1 MYTGY
6 LMPIEQD
13 IINLRMENPVLDTII
28 TIVMLLL
35 TIAAIV
41 YMLSLMRKNQL
52 IEEERRRAERMRKRA
67 WIKSHGGL

>member
-13 IINLRMENPVLDTII
+13 IINWRMENPMLDTII

-35 TIAAIV
+35 TIAGIV

-52 IEEERRRAERMRKRA
+52 IEEERRREERRRKRA
-67 WIKSHGGL
+67 WIKAHGGL

>member
-13 IINLRMENPVLDTII
+13 IINWRMENPMLDTII
-28 TIVMLLL
+28 TIIMLLL

-52 IEEERRRAERMRKRA
+52 IEEERRRAERARKRA
-67 WIKSHGGL
+67 WIREHGGL

>member
-13 IINLRMENPVLDTII
+13 IINWRMENPVLDTII
-28 TIVMLLL
+28 TVVVLI
-35 TIAAIV
+35 IAVAGFCYV
-41 YMLSLMRKNQL
+41 LSLMRKNQL

-67 WIKSHGGL
+67 WIKAHGGL

>member
-13 IINLRMENPVLDTII
+13 IINWRMENPMFDTII
-28 TIVMLLL
+28 TIILAII
-35 TIAAIV
+35 TITAIV

-52 IEEERRRAERMRKRA
+52 MEEERMHEERKRRRA
-67 WIKSHGGL
+67 WIKSQGGL

>member
-13 IINLRMENPVLDTII
+13 IINWRMENPVLDTIFTIILAII
-28 TIVMLLL
+28 TI
-35 TIAAIV
+35 AGIV

-52 IEEERRRAERMRKRA
+52 MEEERRREERRRKRA
-67 WIKSHGGL
+67 WIKANGGL

>member
-13 IINLRMENPVLDTII
+13 IINWRMENPVLDTII
-28 TIVMLLL
+28 TIILAII
-35 TIAAIV
+35 TIAGII

-52 IEEERRRAERMRKRA
+52 MEEERRREERRRKRA
-67 WIKSHGGL
+67 WIKANGGL

>member
-13 IINLRMENPVLDTII
+13 IINWRMENPMLDTII
-28 TIVMLLL
+28 TIIMLLL
-35 TIAAIV
+35 TIAGIV

-52 IEEERRRAERMRKRA
+52 IEEERRREERARKRA
-67 WIKSHGGL
+67 WIREHGGL

>member
-13 IINLRMENPVLDTII
+13 IINWRMENPMLDTII
-28 TIVMLLL
+28 TIILAII
-35 TIAAIV
+35 TITAIV

-52 IEEERRRAERMRKRA
+52 IEEERRRMERARRRA
-67 WIKSHGGL
+67 WIRANGGL

>member
-13 IINLRMENPVLDTII
+13 IINWRMENPVLDTII

-67 WIKSHGGL
+67 WIKAHGGL

>member
-13 IINLRMENPVLDTII
+13 IINWRMENPVLNTII
-28 TIVMLLL
+28 TIALPL
-35 TIAAIV
+35 TIATIV

-52 IEEERRRAERMRKRA
+52 IEEERRREERARKRA
-67 WIKSHGGL
+67 WIKAHGGL

>member
-13 IINLRMENPVLDTII
+13 IISWRMENPMLDTII
-28 TIVMLLL
+28 TIIMLLL

-67 WIKSHGGL
+67 WIREHGGL

>member
-6 LMPIEQD
+6 LTPIEQD
-13 IINLRMENPVLDTII
+13 IVNWRMENPVLNTII
-28 TIVMLLL
+28 TIIVLLL

-52 IEEERRRAERMRKRA
+52 IEEGRMREERMRRRA
-67 WIKSHGGL
+67 WIREHGGL